1 MAAMRP
7 VNPGSGRFEIRVD
20 PAFRGLFA
28 ALGAGRRHDVVLVD
42 PEGLTVQLG
51 WLFRARLPWASVKGA
66 RHHPDMVGGWG
77 AHGWAGRWL
86 VNGSSKGIVEV
97 GLDPPQR
104 ASLLGLWPLRLRTL
118 YVSLVDADGFI
129 EVVGDRPGGGR

>member
-1 MAAMRP
+1 
-7 VNPGSGRFEIRVD
+7 
-20 PAFRGLFA
+20 
-28 ALGAGRRHDVVLVD
+28 
-42 PEGLTVQLG
+42 
-51 WLFRARLPWASVKGA
+51 
-66 RHHPDMVGGWG
+66 
-77 AHGWAGRWL
+77 